1 MMLVFVFVYKI
12 NLILCDRCDD
22 ECGSSVFSVLF
33 KEEDKQKIQSK
44 IDERTRVICRAR
56 REEDRELGLQCFKKH
71 SSTYVRK
78 KVRRA
83 LLFGLTNIARRSC
96 KSRQRLKRT
105 AKCGAK
111 KEKKSTK
118 IKLTCDRTKHKHNTH
133 LFNINVQHTI

>member
-56 REEDRELGLQCFKKH
+56 SERKTE
-71 SSTYVRK
+71 SSDFSVSK
-78 KVRRA
+78 S
-83 LLFGLTNIARRSC
+83 IQARTC
-96 KSRQRLKRT
+96 
-105 AKCGAK
+105 AK
-111 KEKKSTK
+111 KFGARYF
-118 IKLTCDRTKHKHNTH
+118 LA
-133 LFNINVQHTI
+133 